1 MPASGLAG
9 WLGEAAGELLGGAPV
24 PGWLLAGGASAGLG
38 CDPGPPP
45 HPAASQA
52 RLMATATAAV
62 RWLTLTLELLRVLAA
77 PTGRAQRGHFIEN
90 IFAS

>member
-1 MPASGLAG
+1 MVMPASGLVA
-9 WLGEAAGELLGGAPV
+9 WLGDAAGELLGGAGVPV
-24 PGWLLAGGASAGLG
+24 PGWLLACGASAGPG

-62 RWLTLTLELLRVLAA
+62 RGLTLTLGLLRALPA
-77 PTGRAQRGHFIEN
+77 PTGRAQGT
-90 IFAS
+90 AM